1 MRQEAEGHILDTYSA
16 KARGTRRTRWA
27 GQARLSIKSIVAR
40 RPRRTLQ
47 RGHKPQDESLD
58 FTLEVLTDCQRVT
71 RPKHQTLSLVLT
83 NGPSS
88 VEANEHCVTPEL
100 SITP

>member
-16 KARGTRRTRWA
+16 KARGTRRTSWA

-47 RGHKPQDESLD
+47 RGHKPQDESFD
-58 FTLEVLTDCQRVT
+58 FTLEVLTASV
-71 RPKHQTLSLVLT
+71 SLVQNTTDTLAGFDQRT
-83 NGPSS
+83 II
-88 VEANEHCVTPEL
+88 C
-100 SITP
+100 

>member
-47 RGHKPQDESLD
+47 RGHKPQDESFD
-58 FTLEVLTDCQRVT
+58 FTLEVLTASV
-71 RPKHQTLSLVLT
+71 SLV
-83 NGPSS
+83 N
-88 VEANEHCVTPEL
+88 
-100 SITP
+100 SIGQNTTDTLAGFDQRTIIC